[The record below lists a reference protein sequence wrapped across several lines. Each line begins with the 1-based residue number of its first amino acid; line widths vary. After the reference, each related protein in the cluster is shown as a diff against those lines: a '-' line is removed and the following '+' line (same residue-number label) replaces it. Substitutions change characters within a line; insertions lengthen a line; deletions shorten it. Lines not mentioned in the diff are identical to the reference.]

1 MDLKSK
7 VVLIVAIILGIFAA
21 VLIYFYLNGITT
33 KLESAKFTEVIVA
46 SKDIP
51 KKTVITE
58 ISLLKKKIAIDSK
71 HPLSVSNASALVGK
85 VVLINITAGE
95 EILTNQV
102 INIGDSTEGLSFAI
116 PEGKKAMAVA
126 VDDITGVGGMLMP
139 GDCVDVIATLASSG
153 NNPINY
159 TVVVLQNTQILAVG
173 SVLENVKTTSDTK
186 PPEKRT
192 VTLAITMD
200 EALKLKMAI
209 ERGSISLMLRSPTD
223 KEIIQKKPITSDNI
237 LKTTN

>member
-1 MDLKSK
+1 ML
-7 VVLIVAIILGIFAA
+7 VVAIILGIFAA
-21 VLIYFYLNGITT
+21 ALIYFYLNGITT
-33 KLESAKFTEVIVA
+33 KLESTKFTEVIVA
-46 SKDIP
+46 SKDIS

-58 ISLLKKKIAIDSK
+58 MSLLKKKIAIDSK

-139 GDCVDVIATLASSG
+139 GDYVDVIATLASSG

-173 SVLENVKTTSDTK
+173 SVLENIKNTSDTK

-223 KEIIQKKPITSDNI
+223 TGIIQKKPITSDDI
-237 LKTTN
+237 LKTTK

>member
-1 MDLKSK
+1 M
-7 VVLIVAIILGIFAA
+7 LIFAIILGIFAA
-21 VLIYFYLNGITT
+21 ALIYFYLNGITT
-33 KLESAKFTEVIVA
+33 KLESTKFTEVIVA
-46 SKDIP
+46 NKDIS

-58 ISLLKKKIAIDSK
+58 MLLLKKKIAIDSK

-139 GDCVDVIATLASSG
+139 GDYVDVIATLASSG

-173 SVLENVKTTSDTK
+173 SVLENIKTTSDTK

-223 KEIIQKKPITSDNI
+223 TEIIQKKPITSDNI

>member
-1 MDLKSK
+1 MKSK
-7 VVLIVAIILGIFAA
+7 FVLIVAIILGIFASA
-21 VLIYFYLNGITT
+21 LIYFYLNGITT
-33 KLESAKFTEVIVA
+33 KLESTKFTEVIVA

-58 ISLLKKKIAIDSK
+58 MLLSKKKIAIDSK
-71 HPLSVSNASALVGK
+71 HPLSVSKASALVGK

-102 INIGDSTEGLSFAI
+102 INIGDSKEGLSFTI
-116 PEGKKAMAVA
+116 PDGKKAMAVA
-126 VDDITGVGGMLMP
+126 VDDITGVGGMLLP
-139 GDCVDVIATLASSG
+139 GDYVDVIATLASSG
-153 NNPINY
+153 NNPTNY
-159 TVVVLQNTQILAVG
+159 TVVILQNTKILAVG
-173 SVLENVKTTSDTK
+173 SVLENIKNTSDTK

-223 KEIIQKKPITSDNI
+223 IGIIPQKPITSDDI
-237 LKTTN
+237 LMTAN

>member
-1 MDLKSK
+1 MKSK

-21 VLIYFYLNGITT
+21 ALIYFYLNGITN
-33 KLESAKFTEVIVA
+33 KLESTKYTEVIVA
-46 SKDIP
+46 SKDIS

-58 ISLLKKKIAIDSK
+58 MLLLKKKIEIDSK

-102 INIGDSTEGLSFAI
+102 IKIGDSTEGLSFAI

-126 VDDITGVGGMLMP
+126 VDDITGVGGMLKP

-173 SVLENVKTTSDTK
+173 SVLENIKTTSDTK

-223 KEIIQKKPITSDNI
+223 TEIIQKKPITSDNI
-237 LKTTN
+237 LKTAN